1 MPDAA
6 ALAAAATFVERQ
18 MQESPF
24 RALAEAD
31 LVDRLHVIE
40 RLEGGILVGAACE
53 CARRLADL
61 AGCEP
66 PPFPAPPWPALSLLC
81 DRALAIFLLTRAA
94 EWGWATGSRHGRDV
108 QLLEIAAARLLAT
121 DPLVSP
127 RGLWRAAAA
136 QHSD

>member
-6 ALAAAATFVERQ
+6 ALAAAATFVESQLR
-18 MQESPF
+18 ESPF
-24 RALAEAD
+24 RGLAEAE

-66 PPFPAPPWPALSLLC
+66 PAFPAPPWPALGLLG
-81 DRALAIFLLTRAA
+81 DRSLAIFLLNRAA
-94 EWGWATGSRHGRDV
+94 ELGVATGSRHGPDA

-121 DPLVSP
+121 DPLVAP
-127 RGLWRAAAA
+127 RGLRQAAAT
-136 QHSD
+136 QHPD